1 MTSSFLIRKE
11 DFTLTT
17 KKVGLKIHD
26 SMAAIRMYLVESHNF
41 NDFKEKSN
49 SILLSYKN
57 LTAEQKNYCCKF
69 ATDLIFAKYK
79 NHEKFT
85 NYLHSYLVLTSH
97 EKTCFYTLQLYES
110 LIAEEKSFHLIK
122 KISETLIE
130 ITNEE
135 FDNDK
140 INEDLLA
147 HCLTLLIEISIRCHN
162 LKEINKY
169 DRTQLE
175 SIVDYISSN
184 IIAMCNINNIEI
196 RIAAVILLH
205 KISGKNNYNLQKI
218 LSRFGQSLL
227 EHIFSKYFTDKETKG
242 IAFTFLSEH
251 FDIFLTGSPYLAEMT
266 NSVLQTQM
274 LKHDKKFI
282 QFLGEYINII
292 QNNLD
297 LLKSFSIHL
306 AFLLRR
312 RCDLNKPE
320 LINEI
325 IVLIFKTLE
334 IIQNKTE
341 IYFVESFEN
350 VIDILSKDHSKN
362 IRETINKITKY
373 YLENTNKSGQQQL
386 HKKTIDIN
394 SKRIKKNSKNDEL
407 DNHFAE
413 IFLLAK

>member
-41 NDFKEKSN
+41 SNSKEKSH
-49 SILLSYKN
+49 SILVSYQN

-69 ATDLIFAKYK
+69 ATDLIFAKYI

-122 KISETLIE
+122 RISETLIE

-135 FDNDK
+135 FDKD
-140 INEDLLA
+140 IVNEDLLA
-147 HCLTLLIEISIRCHN
+147 HCLALLIEISTRCQK

-169 DRTQLE
+169 DRTQIE

-227 EHIFSKYFTDKETKG
+227 EHIFNKYFIDKEAKE
-242 IAFTFLSEH
+242 IAFNFLSEH
-251 FDIFLTGSPYLAEMT
+251 FEIFLTSSPYLAEMT
-266 NSVLQTQM
+266 NAVMQTQM
-274 LKHDKKFI
+274 LKHDKRFI
-282 QFLGEYINII
+282 YFLGEYSNII
-292 QNNLD
+292 QSNLE
-297 LLKSFSIHL
+297 LLKSYSIHL

-312 RCDLNKPE
+312 SCDLNKPE
-320 LINEI
+320 LINELI
-325 IVLIFKTLE
+325 ILIFKNLE
-334 IIQNKTE
+334 TIQNKSE

-362 IRETINKITKY
+362 IREAINKITKY
-373 YLENTNKSGQQQL
+373 YLENNNKSGQQQL

-394 SKRIKKNSKNDEL
+394 SKRIKKISKNEEL
-407 DNHFAE
+407 DIHFAE